1 SSHEC
6 WLRASLLL
14 LFISFLFFLFLCQT
28 CLLMS
33 WPALYTQL
41 VGANRHSTSLGK
53 IWLSVLF
60 IFRVMVL
67 VVAAE
72 SVWGDEQSDFTC
84 NTLQPG
90 CENVCYDQFFPVSHI
105 RLWCLQ
111 LVFVSTPTL
120 LVAMYVAYR
129 NHKDKKR
136 SFLSSKDQ
144 DAEMETLKKRRLPI
158 AGALWWTY
166 AFSLVFRLLFEGGFM
181 YALYVVYD
189 GFQMPRLVQCD
200 QWPCPNLV
208 DCFISRPT
216 EKTIFTV
223 FMATASSICMVL
235 NMAELAYLIAKASER
250 KTSSKASRER
260 MQNKTNQKLLVSN

>member
-1 SSHEC
+1 
-6 WLRASLLL
+6 
-14 LFISFLFFLFLCQT
+14 
-28 CLLMS
+28 MS
-33 WPALYTQL
+33 WAALYSQL
-41 VGANRHSTSLGK
+41 AGVNRHSTSLGK
-53 IWLSVLF
+53 VWLSVLF

-111 LVFVSTPTL
+111 LVFVSTPAL

-129 NHKDKKR
+129 NHGDKKKLLQNSGRVGILSTEGPEEQLESLR
-136 SFLSSKDQ
+136 S
-144 DAEMETLKKRRLPI
+144 RRLPI
-158 AGALWWTY
+158 SGALWWTY
-166 AFSLVFRLLFEGGFM
+166 AFSLLFRLLFEGGFM
-181 YALYVVYD
+181 YALYVIYD
-189 GFQMPRLVQCD
+189 GFRMPRLVRCD

-216 EKTIFTV
+216 EKTVFTV
-223 FMATASSICMVL
+223 FMATSSSICMLL
-235 NMAELAYLIAKASER
+235 NVAELAYLVGKAVTR
-250 KTSSKASRER
+250 
-260 MQNKTNQKLLVSN
+260 